1 MKGVNNVKLDTKYIL
16 SGMYSL
22 RRRHFISEFIIFL
35 FDSGN
40 FIGENKG
47 VEAEGNVRIER
58 LLADP
63 SDGIWQITF

>member
-1 MKGVNNVKLDTKYIL
+1 
-16 SGMYSL
+16 MYSL
-22 RRRHFISEFIIFL
+22 RRRHFISELIIFL
-35 FDSGN
+35 FDAGN

-63 SDGIWQITF
+63 SDGI